1 MSMIS
6 LKGIK
11 SSYQRVKRLLSNP
24 NDVPVEVE
32 AVRKKPEIRHL
43 GLQRKGSTPLPL
55 HPAEEEQVGPDPFY
69 DEINLSDQEGSGG
82 EGCYTYSTLDRDE
95 ERGEE
100 EGEYSYAIL
109 DRCYNSSHSR
119 RAPRVKPRPKA
130 DVPASSQYETIERN
144 NSYSAASYCDDEEEQ
159 SYSVLHRI
167 PGTCESQ
174 DEEDSYSYGHY
185 DDITEFQGRMFPE
198 DTERSKNYAN
208 FSPGG
213 NIGKPS
219 PLKKVH
225 REENR
230 KSLHL
235 ELVAQI
241 QDKSKSNPPK
251 IAPFNQRYSSNLEL
265 LLNQRRP
272 SQQEELAAAVKKRFS
287 THIEEEEV
295 PIYTMA
301 NLPSQKRQVEKT
313 YSNNL
318 QLHSLM
324 MGGSGCEKKSDEA
337 GLENVGDF
345 LKGEEEIEGLY
356 DEEMKKEGGDV
367 LMDGPDYAI
376 PYVTRYV
383 RYVLSSSSS

>member
-43 GLQRKGSTPLPL
+43 GLQRKDSKPLPL
-55 HPAEEEQVGPDPFY
+55 HPAKEEQVGPDPFY
-69 DEINLSDQEGSGG
+69 DEINLSDHEGSGG
-82 EGCYTYSTLDRDE
+82 EGCYTYSTLDRDDA
-95 ERGEE
+95 GEE
-100 EGEYSYAIL
+100 EEEGAYSYAML
-109 DRCYNSSHSR
+109 DRCYNSSYPKT
-119 RAPRVKPRPKA
+119 APRVKPRPKA
-130 DVPASSQYETIERN
+130 DVPASSQYDTIERN
-144 NSYSAASYCDDEEEQ
+144 NSCSAASHCDDEDE

-167 PGTCESQ
+167 PGTWENEDQ
-174 DEEDSYSYGHY
+174 EESYSYGHY
-185 DDITEFQGRMFPE
+185 DDITEFQGRMFPK
-198 DTERSKNYAN
+198 DTERSENYAN
-208 FSPGG
+208 VSPGG
-213 NIGKPS
+213 KIGKPF
-219 PLKKVH
+219 PLDKVH

-230 KSLHL
+230 KSVHL
-235 ELVAQI
+235 ELMAQI
-241 QDKSKSNPPK
+241 QDKSKPNPPK

-287 THIEEEEV
+287 THLEEEEEV
-295 PIYTMA
+295 PIYAMA

-324 MGGSGCEKKSDEA
+324 MRSSGCAEKSDRA
-337 GLENVGDF
+337 GLEDVGDF
-345 LKGEEEIEGLY
+345 QEGEEEIEGLY
-356 DEEMKKEGGDV
+356 DEEMKKEEGEV
-367 LMDGPDYAI
+367 LMDSQDYAI
-376 PYVTRYV
+376 PHITRYV
-383 RYVLSSSSS
+383 LATSYM